1 MVTSVRCRRTWLL
14 AGQGALLRYLSYE
27 LWTLKTNGHGQ
38 PWDNEPAEIVEICI
52 IDSTGAPLLNTLVK
66 LSGTIHPEAAAKSGI
81 NHDLLQDAKPFSELA
96 HQIAQLLYGKAVVI
110 YNAEFD
116 DSLLQEEFMRCGQP
130 SPSYEV
136 RCAMLAYH
144 TFRQRGS
151 ARWMRL
157 ERACKAEGIAVVDTH
172 RAIGDCLATLALMR
186 RMASQAP
193 V

>member
-110 YNAEFD
+110 YDAEFD
-116 DSLLQEEFMRCGQP
+116 DSLLTGRVH
-130 SPSYEV
+130 EV
-136 RCAMLAYH
+136 RTA
-144 TFRQRGS
+144 QPIIRGS
-151 ARWMRL
+151 LCDARLSYIPTTRKCPMDAS
-157 ERACKAEGIAVVDTH
+157 RAS
-172 RAIGDCLATLALMR
+172 L
-186 RMASQAP
+186 
-193 V
+193 